1 MKNMKHLQKFDAFDS
16 SINEAEFSGR
26 ALKAQKFIELAIA
39 VAEKYQR
46 EPDKVRTALMDQS
59 MTYDIVKKL
68 TDAVNKI

>member
-1 MKNMKHLQKFDAFDS
+1 MKHIQNFNVFDS
-16 SINEAEFSGR
+16 SLNEAEFSGR

-46 EPDKVRTALMDQS
+46 EPDKVRDALMDHS